1 MSNAA
6 WLVKFIR
13 DQARAA
19 ARGSSIHLAVVT
31 NLQPFRVKMEGV
43 ELGSPFLLVE
53 PGLLSNTKTY
63 DATLTAGTT
72 LTGTL
77 TTAPTDPGPL
87 QVGDT
92 VVVVPVGDRF
102 AVLCRVVS
110 V

>member
-13 DQARAA
+13 DQAGA
-19 ARGSSIHLAVVT
+19 ARSSSVHLAVVT
-31 NLQPFRVKMEGV
+31 SLQPFRVKMEGV
-43 ELGSPFLLVE
+43 ELGSPFLMVE

-63 DATLTAGTT
+63 DATLTADTT

-77 TTAPTDPGPL
+77 TMTPADPGPL
-87 QVGDT
+87 QEGDT
-92 VVVVPVGDRF
+92 VVVVPVGDKF
-102 AVLCRVVS
+102 AVLAKVVA